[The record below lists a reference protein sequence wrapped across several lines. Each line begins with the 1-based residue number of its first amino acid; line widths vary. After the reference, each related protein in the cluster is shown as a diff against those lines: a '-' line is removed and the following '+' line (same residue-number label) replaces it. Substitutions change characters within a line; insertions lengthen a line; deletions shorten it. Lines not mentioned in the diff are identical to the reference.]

1 MPVLVQIGLGTML
14 LLICALLHLA
24 ITTKLIR
31 RIKTHHETHDDLS
44 RWGNFLRTAL
54 VFVVF
59 LASHTLHLYI
69 WAFAIWALDALDGYE
84 APIYFALVTYT
95 TVGYG
100 DVTLPPDFRIFGAMA
115 SVTGILLFGVTT
127 AFLVSYISQL
137 MDRDRQRRR

>member
-1 MPVLVQIGLGTML
+1 MAVLLQISLGTML

-24 ITTKLIR
+24 ITTALIR
-31 RIKTHHETHDDLS
+31 RLKTHHERHDRLS
-44 RWGNFLRTAL
+44 RSGNFLRTAL
-54 VFVVF
+54 VLVVF

-69 WAFAIWALDALDGYE
+69 WAFAIWVIGALEGYE

-100 DVTLPPDFRIFGAMA
+100 DVTLAPDFRILGAMA

-127 AFLVSYISQL
+127 AFLVSYLARL
-137 MDRDRQRRR
+137 MEDSEKT